1 MKYEKEHIEFIKAHQ
16 GASAREMAELF
27 TNHFNIPVTKNQM
40 NGVMYRNNIKSGKN
54 WNFEKGNI
62 PHNKGKKMSKELYEK
77 CKPTMFKKGHIP
89 KNHREIGSERITKDG
104 YTQIKI
110 TESDGWKL
118 KHRLVYEEHYGEI
131 PVGYSIL
138 FCDGNKQNCDID
150 NLILVSRSELLIL
163 NRNKLIKND
172 SSLTRTGVN
181 IAKLLDAMSKKKKA
195 KGSKDESIYTDKKG

>member
-27 TNHFNIPVTKNQM
+27 TNHFNIPVSINQM
-40 NGVMYRNNIKSGKN
+40 QGLMYRNHLSSGKTGE
-54 WNFEKGNI
+54 FKKGHI
-62 PHNKGKKMSKELYEK
+62 PYNKGKKMTEELYKK

-89 KNHREIGSERITKDG
+89 KNSREIGSERITKDG

-150 NLILVSRSELLIL
+150 NLILVSRSELMIL
-163 NRNKLIKND
+163 NRNKLIKNY
-172 SSLTRTGVN
+172 SVLTKAGVN

>member
-1 MKYEKEHIEFIKAHQ
+1 MKYEQEHIDFIKAHQ

-27 TNHFNIPVTKNQM
+27 TRYFNIPVSINQM
-40 NGVMYRNNIKSGKN
+40 QGLMYRNHLSSGKTGE
-54 WNFEKGNI
+54 FKKGHI
-62 PHNKGKKMSKELYEK
+62 PYNKGKKMNEELYEK

-172 SSLTRTGVN
+172 SSLTITGVN

>member
-1 MKYEKEHIEFIKAHQ
+1 MKYEKEHIEFIKTHQ

-27 TNHFNIPVTKNQM
+27 TNHFNIPVSINQM
-40 NGVMYRNNIKSGKN
+40 KGLMYRNHLSSGKTG
-54 WNFEKGNI
+54 E
-62 PHNKGKKMSKELYEK
+62 
-77 CKPTMFKKGHIP
+77 FKKGHIP

-150 NLILVSRSELLIL
+150 NLILVSRSELMIL
-163 NRNKLIKND
+163 NRNKLIKNY
-172 SSLTRTGVN
+172 SVLTKAGVN

-195 KGSKDESIYTDKKG
+195 KGSKDESIYTDKKS